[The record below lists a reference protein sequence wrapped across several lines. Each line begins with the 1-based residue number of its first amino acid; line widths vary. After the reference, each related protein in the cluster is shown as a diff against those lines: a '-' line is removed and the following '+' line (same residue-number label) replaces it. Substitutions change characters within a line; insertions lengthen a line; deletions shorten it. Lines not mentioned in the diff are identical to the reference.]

1 MIKVM
6 IIGAGGFIGSYIAPL
21 LNRHHEV
28 IPIHKNEIDIL
39 DNDTV
44 TKMLDIIRPDVII
57 NCLTFGGKTELHE
70 NNAKNV
76 GNNMA
81 LFYNFYTNQDKF
93 NLYINLGSGIELQG
107 DENNAYAFSKRLINT
122 LCFGPKFLTL
132 RLFGCFGKGEPS
144 HRLLKQY
151 NASEGEFK
159 INNDRLFDYFSVQDL
174 YNVIEYSIGRFGTKD
189 WLVGDMVDCVYHNKI
204 TLSEFLGMYCDI
216 NNIEKR
222 FVVESTSDEKYTGQ
236 STDLHTL
243 QEHGGLKLYGIGHGL
258 KVYND

>member
-1 MIKVM
+1 MNKVM
-6 IIGAGGFIGSYIAPL
+6 IIGASGFIGSYIAPL
-21 LNRHHEV
+21 LNRTHEV

-70 NNAKNV
+70 NNAQNV
-76 GNNMA
+76 GKNMA
-81 LFYNFYTNQDKF
+81 FFYNFYTNQDKF
-93 NLYINLGSGIELQG
+93 NFFINLGSGIELQG
-107 DENNAYAFSKRLINT
+107 DENNAYAFSKRLINS
-122 LCFGPKFLTL
+122 L
-132 RLFGCFGKGEPS
+132 CFGKGEPS

-151 NASEGEFK
+151 NSSEGEFK
-159 INNDRLFDYFSVQDL
+159 IKNDRLFDYFSVQDL
-174 YNVIEYSIGRFGTKD
+174 YNVIEYSIDKFGTKD
-189 WLVGDMVDCVYHNKI
+189 WLVGDIVDCVYHNKI
-204 TLSEFLGMYCDI
+204 TLSDFLGMYCDI

-222 FVVESTSDEKYTGQ
+222 FVVESTSDEKYTGH
-236 STDLHTL
+236 STDLYTL